1 MDKYENLGMVGE
13 GSYGV
18 VIKCRHKETGQV
30 VAIKKFLDTED
41 DKTVKKI
48 AMREIRML
56 KQLRHDNLVNLIEVF
71 RKKKRL
77 YLVFE
82 YVDHTVL
89 DELERHANG
98 LDEITTKRLVFQ
110 VIRGTEFCHMHN
122 VMTQSCFP
130 FSRL

>member
-1 MDKYENLGMVGE
+1 MEKYENLGMVGE

-18 VIKCRHKETGQV
+18 VIKCRHKESGQV

-41 DKTVKKI
+41 DRTVKKI

-56 KQLRHDNLVNLIEVF
+56 KQLQHENLVNLIEVF

-89 DELERHANG
+89 DELERHPNG
-98 LDEITTKRLVFQ
+98 LDEASAKKLLFQ
-110 VIRGTEFCHMHN
+110 VIRGTEFCHMNN
-122 VMTQSCFP
+122 VGSPLITQF
-130 FSRL
+130 